1 MRRGWKSVSKGEGGD
16 KGLKVVGF
24 DGNVGNE
31 EEEEDDEKPPP
42 QKSRSSI

>member
-1 MRRGWKSVSKGEGGD
+1 MRRSRKSVSKREGGD

-31 EEEEDDEKPPP
+31 EEDDDEKPSSEK
-42 QKSRSSI
+42 QK

>member
-1 MRRGWKSVSKGEGGD
+1 MRRGLKSVSKGEGGD

-31 EEEEDDEKPPP
+31 EEDDEKPPP